1 VKSRRLNTKSANV
14 LENPLKKIYY
24 YEITKLIGM
33 GCNTLNPYPGSN
45 LGYEPQNVVRI
56 GLFTLKLDLLTAFAY
71 TGFSVYG
78 LFGRGAFRYTGFWVY
93 GLFGSHP

>member
-33 GCNTLNPYPGSN
+33 FCVLYVYYYLLVCLVADVVHKNTMVSR
-45 LGYEPQNVVRI
+45 E
-56 GLFTLKLDLLTAFAY
+56 K
-71 TGFSVYG
+71 
-78 LFGRGAFRYTGFWVY
+78 
-93 GLFGSHP
+93 

>member
-33 GCNTLNPYPGSN
+33 PIL
-45 LGYEPQNVVRI
+45 YE
-56 GLFTLKLDLLTAFAY
+56 LST
-71 TGFSVYG
+71 
-78 LFGRGAFRYTGFWVY
+78 
-93 GLFGSHP
+93 